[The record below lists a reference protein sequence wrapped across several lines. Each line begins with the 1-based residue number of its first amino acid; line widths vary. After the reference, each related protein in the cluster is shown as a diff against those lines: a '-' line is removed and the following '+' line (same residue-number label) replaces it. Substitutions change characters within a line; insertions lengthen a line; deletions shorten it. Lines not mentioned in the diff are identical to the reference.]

1 MKQKLVMLMVALSL
15 LPAAQAG
22 AEDKKSFGELVQRAV
37 DSHIVPRIKQ
47 LEATAGTLAG
57 EIKTYCAAPSEPVR
71 AKVIERFRDTAV
83 AWAAIDFVRMGPI
96 SQGGRHERFAF
107 WPDTKGVMERQ
118 LRPFLARQDKALLE
132 PGALAKQSAA
142 LQGLPALELLIADT
156 TTPMGNRNDEAKFR
170 CAMAERIGENLA
182 AVAHEIVTG
191 WMAPDGRR
199 QELLTPGPD
208 NLTYKSDA
216 ESASDLVKSLVTGL
230 QQTLDQQVGA
240 APPDSKEAKRRP
252 VSPPYRRL
260 GVSQAYLQAA
270 INACADLYE
279 ATGLAGYL
287 PPDKDGVRRS
297 IANTFANLRKAAKAL
312 PPAVAAKSG
321 ETAAGPD
328 PLQSIRSDLGH
339 VRLLIANEVA
349 PAAGLTVGF
358 NELDGD

>member
-1 MKQKLVMLMVALSL
+1 MKQKLVVLMVALSL
-15 LPAAQAG
+15 LPAAPAG
-22 AEDKKSFGELVQRAV
+22 AADKQSLGELVQRAV
-37 DSHIVPRIKQ
+37 DNHIVPRITQ
-47 LEATAGTLAG
+47 LEASAGALAG
-57 EIKTYCAAPSEPVR
+57 EIKTYCAAPSEPGR
-71 AKVIERFRDTAV
+71 AKIIDRFHDTVV

-96 SQGGRHERFAF
+96 AQGGRHERFAF

-118 LRPFLARQDKALLE
+118 LRPVLARQDKALLE
-132 PGALAKQSAA
+132 PGALAKQSAT
-142 LQGLPALELLIADT
+142 LQGLPALEMLIADT
-156 TTPMGNRNDEAKFR
+156 TIPMGNRNDEARFR
-170 CAMAERIGENLA
+170 CALAERIGENLA

-191 WMAPDGRR
+191 WTAPDGQR

-216 ESASDLVKSLVTGL
+216 ESASDVVKSLVTGL

-240 APPDSKEAKRRP
+240 APPDGKRKA

-270 INACADLYE
+270 INSCADLYD

-287 PPDKDGVRRS
+287 PPDKDGIKRS

-312 PPAVAAKSG
+312 PPGKSG
-321 ETAAGPD
+321 EAKGGETAEGPD
-328 PLQSIRSDLGH
+328 LKSIRSGLGD
-339 VRLLIANEVA
+339 VRLLIANEVV

>member
-1 MKQKLVMLMVALSL
+1 MKQKLAMLIVALCL
-15 LPAAQAG
+15 LPAMQAG
-22 AEDKKSFGELVQRAV
+22 AADKGSFGELVQRAV
-37 DSHIVPRIKQ
+37 DKHIVPRIEQ
-47 LEATAGTLAG
+47 LEASADALAG
-57 EIKTYCAAPSEPVR
+57 EIRTYCAAPSEPGR
-71 AKVIERFRDTAV
+71 AKIIERFRDTAV
-83 AWAAIDFVRMGPI
+83 AWAAVDFVRMGPI
-96 SQGGRHERFAF
+96 SRDGRHERFAF

-118 LRPFLARQDKALLE
+118 LRPILTRQDKALLD

-142 LQGLPALELLIADT
+142 VQGLPALELLIADT
-156 TTPMGNRNDEAKFR
+156 TTPMGNRNDEARFR
-170 CAMAERIGENLA
+170 CALAERIGENLM

-191 WMAPDGRR
+191 WTAPDGQR

-208 NLTYKSDA
+208 NLTYRSDA
-216 ESASDLVKSLVTGL
+216 ESASAVVKSLVMGV

-240 APPDSKEAKRRP
+240 APLDGKDARKRA

-270 INACADLYE
+270 INSCADLYE

-287 PPDKDGVRRS
+287 PPDKDGIRRS
-297 IANTFANLRKAAKAL
+297 IANVFASLRKAAKAL
-312 PPAVAAKSG
+312 PPPAKSG
-321 ETAAGPD
+321 ETAAGSD
-328 PLQSIRSDLGH
+328 PLQSIRSDLGG